1 MAISSSD
8 EAILVTTPHL
18 ASLRDADKTAAMLRG
33 AGLKRIKL
41 VVNKVRGDLVAGGLS
56 LSPEA
61 IESAL
66 KIPLLGVI
74 PSDDEA
80 FCATRGKFLPI
91 REVLRRLRCL
101 RRILQT
107 TSVNLRLSVGLSRF
121 CGIYKKEIEKRIM
134 RKDEARLKR
143 IIEGDR
149 MNFSVNGQE
158 LIAKDLA
165 GVLSDYF
172 HLTDKPTLTVTGG
185 KRGYEIRLEAS
196 ADAIKAFKVLP

>member
-1 MAISSSD
+1 
-8 EAILVTTPHL
+8 
-18 ASLRDADKTAAMLRG
+18 
-33 AGLKRIKL
+33 
-41 VVNKVRGDLVAGGLS
+41 
-56 LSPEA
+56 
-61 IESAL
+61 
-66 KIPLLGVI
+66 
-74 PSDDEA
+74 
-80 FCATRGKFLPI
+80 
-91 REVLRRLRCL
+91 
-101 RRILQT
+101 
-107 TSVNLRLSVGLSRF
+107 
-121 CGIYKKEIEKRIM
+121 M

-185 KRGYEIRLEAS
+185 KRGYEIRVEAS

>member
-1 MAISSSD
+1 
-8 EAILVTTPHL
+8 
-18 ASLRDADKTAAMLRG
+18 
-33 AGLKRIKL
+33 
-41 VVNKVRGDLVAGGLS
+41 
-56 LSPEA
+56 
-61 IESAL
+61 
-66 KIPLLGVI
+66 
-74 PSDDEA
+74 
-80 FCATRGKFLPI
+80 
-91 REVLRRLRCL
+91 
-101 RRILQT
+101 
-107 TSVNLRLSVGLSRF
+107 
-121 CGIYKKEIEKRIM
+121 M

-172 HLTDKPTLTVTGG
+172 HLTDKPTLTVTVG

>member
-1 MAISSSD
+1 
-8 EAILVTTPHL
+8 
-18 ASLRDADKTAAMLRG
+18 
-33 AGLKRIKL
+33 
-41 VVNKVRGDLVAGGLS
+41 
-56 LSPEA
+56 
-61 IESAL
+61 
-66 KIPLLGVI
+66 
-74 PSDDEA
+74 
-80 FCATRGKFLPI
+80 
-91 REVLRRLRCL
+91 
-101 RRILQT
+101 
-107 TSVNLRLSVGLSRF
+107 
-121 CGIYKKEIEKRIM
+121 M

-185 KRGYEIRLEAS
+185 KIGYDIRLEAS